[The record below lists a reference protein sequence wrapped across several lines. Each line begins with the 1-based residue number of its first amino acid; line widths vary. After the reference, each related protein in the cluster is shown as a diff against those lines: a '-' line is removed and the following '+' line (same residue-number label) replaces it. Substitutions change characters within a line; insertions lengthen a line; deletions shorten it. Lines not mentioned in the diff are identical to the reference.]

1 MIAPALIIG
10 GAALIARGMTG
21 GTPVAILTGTLLAA
35 LGLLLASLETLL

>member
-21 GTPVAILTGTLLAA
+21 GTPLAIVTGTLFVA
-35 LGLLLASLETLL
+35 LGFLASWAEGAA